1 MVVWPMEGVALRIG
15 VLLNVGEI
23 FSWNPFPVSGQQSP
37 QSQGEFSNF
46 WPKNKPNEGLLA

>member
-15 VLLNVGEI
+15 VYLNVGVI

-37 QSQGEFSNF
+37 QSQGELSIFL
-46 WPKNKPNEGLLA
+46 PVNKPNEGLLA

>member
-15 VLLNVGEI
+15 VYLNVGVI

-37 QSQGEFSNF
+37 QSQGEFSA
-46 WPKNKPNEGLLA
+46 EDHA